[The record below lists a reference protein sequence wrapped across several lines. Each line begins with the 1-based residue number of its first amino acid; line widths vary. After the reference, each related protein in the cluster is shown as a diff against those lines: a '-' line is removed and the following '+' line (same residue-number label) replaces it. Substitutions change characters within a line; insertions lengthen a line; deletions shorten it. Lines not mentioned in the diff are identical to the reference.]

1 MLSFSLGKWSASLR
15 NGMTGWFS
23 LFNFFR
29 NLNCAPIHILI
40 SSELNIQF
48 LYNLANIQAAPW
60 KAGMLFFLSLPP
72 KGYASS
78 CAPPPNCDKQ
88 WWYSKLPVTLPCS
101 QWHPNQAD
109 PVSAPNEVRQSH
121 PQAALHK
128 AGKLH
133 AYSVFLLPPPPRR
146 SCKLGYVSQHWALL
160 A

>member
-1 MLSFSLGKWSASLR
+1 MLSFSLGKWSENLR
-15 NGMTGWFS
+15 SGMAGWFS

-48 LYNLANIQAAPW
+48 LYNLANIQAALR

-78 CAPPPNCDKQ
+78 CAPPLNRDKQ
-88 WWYSKLPVTLPCS
+88 WWHSKSPFTLPCF
-101 QWHPNQAD
+101 QWHPNHAD
-109 PVSAPNEVRQSH
+109 PSVLRMRWDSLTLRQPSIKLEKCMH
-121 PQAALHK
+121 IPFFSLPLPQGEAASWGIL
-128 AGKLH
+128 
-133 AYSVFLLPPPPRR
+133 
-146 SCKLGYVSQHWALL
+146 SQHWALL